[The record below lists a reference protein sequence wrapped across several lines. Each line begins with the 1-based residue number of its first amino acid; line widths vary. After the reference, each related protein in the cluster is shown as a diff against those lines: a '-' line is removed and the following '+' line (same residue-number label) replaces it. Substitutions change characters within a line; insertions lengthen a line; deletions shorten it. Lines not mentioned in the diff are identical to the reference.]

1 MLSLQIQG
9 ILKSGPDFPSKQ
21 QTANLGKRKAIIH
34 CTRIMAHLPLQN
46 KTDKMD
52 ISVPSL
58 LGRHQDQQRVCNQK
72 TLVRFHC
79 VP

>member
-9 ILKSGPDFPSKQ
+9 ILKSGPYFPSKQ
-21 QTANLGKRKAIIH
+21 QTANLGKRKPTIH

-52 ISVPSL
+52 ISIPSL
-58 LGRHQDQQRVCNQK
+58 LGRHQDQQRVCNQR
-72 TLVRFHC
+72 TLVWFQC
-79 VP
+79 VR